1 MFALKCDRSEA
12 VSRLL
17 FVLSFYLAGQFLI
30 YAQSQ
35 ALNGQIEGTVR
46 DVNGAAVVG
55 ARVVVAN
62 TQTGAARTLQT
73 DENGFYRAPLLP
85 LGNYRLE
92 VEASG
97 FKRLVREGI
106 TLAAGQTATVD
117 MTLEPGGVTETVT
130 VSSDAPIADP
140 AKIDLGRVINEREV
154 ANLPLVSRNLYNF
167 ALLQAN
173 VVGRPNVEF
182 GVPRIT
188 VGADARRINYQ
199 LDGNYNTQ
207 SDRAGIRLMPISEVF
222 IGEVQVVTNGFAPE
236 FGNTPGVVF
245 NAVTR
250 AGTNEYR
257 GTVGYRFR
265 RTPFSSR
272 PFSSDPTKPKPETKV
287 DDYTAALGGPIIRDR
302 WHFYAG
308 FERVMRDLA
317 GEPQRVITISKAD
330 QAALIAAGV
339 SPNAFPNSIPA
350 SQKVN
355 FFIVR
360 TDAQLT
366 DKHRLVG
373 RFNLFRNTS
382 PNNIAGGTTTL
393 ERSIDFIDRADSV
406 GLQLVSTFSP
416 LVLNELRYQYARRRS
431 ENLPNENSGSRPS
444 ILISGIAAFG
454 APENANTIAPL
465 EVSNQLLDNV
475 TITRGLHTIKFG
487 AGFNRV
493 RQTQRAGVFARYTF
507 PSIAA
512 YVAAKSGANPFSY
525 TQYTETLGDPSIT
538 VPATFYQAFVQDDWK
553 ATSRLKINYG
563 VRYDLYDVPDG
574 DPNAPLEFSRRFR
587 TDKNNFAPRLGIAY
601 ALREGRLPT
610 VLRASAGLYYEQPWL
625 DIYRRALQSNGNPR
639 FVTFVVGPSGV
650 GAPRFPNTLGSLP
663 PGTTLP
669 RQSIEA
675 VSPDYENLVAFHT
688 NLQLEQALSPNLSLT
703 VGFINSRGT
712 HLPVYRNINPIN
724 PIGFLADGRPVFST
738 TVSPTTRLYP
748 QFNNVLMVESVGTSN
763 YTAGTLSLNK
773 RFSSGY
779 QFSANYTYSH
789 AIDDAPEQNL
799 VAATSYVLSDPT
811 NRRRDRGNAFAD
823 QRHTFVLSFVG
834 RPTFN
839 LESGFWRSVLN
850 DNQLGIIATAN
861 SGETFNITT
870 GRDLNQDGFGAAGNA
885 DRPLFIGRNTGR
897 TPRQFNVDLRYTR
910 FVRFSERFNLEVFG
924 EFINVFN
931 INSIVSVN
939 GVVPTNPDGSLTGP
953 LPDFTKRNPV
963 GTDSRQFQLGFK
975 FNF

>member
-1 MFALKCDRSEA
+1 MFALRRERSRS
-12 VSRLL
+12 VSRSLL
-17 FVLSFYLAGQFLI
+17 VLTFCLASQGAL

-35 ALNGQIEGTVR
+35 ALNGQIEGTVK
-46 DVNGAAVVG
+46 DVNGAAIVG
-55 ARVVVAN
+55 ARITVTNAE
-62 TQTGAARTLQT
+62 TGATRTVQT
-73 DENGFYRAPLLP
+73 DEKGFYRAPLLP
-85 LGNYRLE
+85 LGAYRLE

-106 TLAAGQTATVD
+106 KLAAGQTATADLV
-117 MTLEPGGVTETVT
+117 LEPGGVNETVT
-130 VSSDAPIADP
+130 VSSDAPVADP

-154 ANLPLVSRNLYNF
+154 TNLPLVSRNPYNF

-182 GVPRIT
+182 GVPRISAN
-188 VGADARRINYQ
+188 GYARRINYQ

-207 SDRAGIRLMPISEVF
+207 SDRAGIRLMPISEIF

-272 PFSSDPTKPKPETKV
+272 PFFSDPAKPKPETKV
-287 DDYTAALGGPIIRDR
+287 DDYTAALGGPIIRNR

-308 FERVMRDLA
+308 FERVTRDLA
-317 GEPQRVITISKAD
+317 GEPQRVITISRAD
-330 QAALIAAGV
+330 QEALIAAGV
-339 SPNAFPNSIPA
+339 SPSAFPNSIPA
-350 SQKVN
+350 SQRVN

-360 TDAQLT
+360 TDVQLT

-406 GLQLVSTFSP
+406 GVQLVSTFSP
-416 LVLNELRYQYARRRS
+416 VVLNELRYQYARRRS

-465 EVSNQLLDNV
+465 ETSNQLLDNV
-475 TITRGLHTIKFG
+475 TVTRGLHTIKFG

-553 ATSRLKINYG
+553 ATPRLKINYG

-574 DPNAPLEFSRRFR
+574 DPNAPLDFSRRFR
-587 TDKNNFAPRLGIAY
+587 TDKNNFAPRLGISY
-601 ALREGRLPT
+601 ALREGTLPT

-639 FVTFVVGPSGV
+639 FITFVVGPSGT

-663 PGTTLP
+663 PGATLP

-688 NLQLEQALSPNLSLT
+688 NLQLEQALSPNLALT
-703 VGFINSRGT
+703 VGFINSHGT

-738 TVSPTTRLYP
+738 VVSPTTRLYP

-763 YTAGTLSLNK
+763 YTAGTLILSK

-811 NRRRDRGNAFAD
+811 NRRRDRGNSFAD
-823 QRHTFVLSFVG
+823 QRHTFVLSFVA

-839 LESGFWRSVLN
+839 VESGFWRSVLN

-897 TPRQFNVDLRYTR
+897 TPHRYNVDLRYAR
-910 FVRFSERFNLEVFG
+910 FIRLSERFNIEVFG